1 MQQCRERRHLPD
13 LNRQNVVFNVGQY
26 FQRLT
31 VANQIE
37 LVALLRLEL
46 ARETA
51 VLERMVAEHD

>member
-1 MQQCRERRHLPD
+1 MQQRRESRHLPD

>member
-1 MQQCRERRHLPD
+1 MQQRRERRHLPD